1 MINKNESDEIQ
12 KVLES
17 LTWEELQETLMR
29 VDMLVAQKQNK
40 IVSEG
45 SDYVQ

>member
-1 MINKNESDEIQ
+1 MTKSESDEIQ
-12 KVLES
+12 EILES
-17 LTWEELQETLMR
+17 LSWEELQETLMH
-29 VDMLVAQKQNK
+29 VEMLAAQRQNK

>member
-1 MINKNESDEIQ
+1 MTKSESDEIQ
-12 KVLES
+12 SILES
-17 LTWEELQETLMR
+17 LTWEELQETLMH
-29 VDMLVAQKQNK
+29 VEMLAAQRQNK